1 MFISLKGRRHFFWVN
16 CETDK
21 RVDDLTI
28 RILGTDHSVSFITF
42 FFCSFLSVQ
51 WFGSWIYYYG
61 RRERWHQRPPAPG
74 RQTFPGD
81 KGTVNQIGNIMQY
94 ISLTRA
100 WRDEGTALKQIAWRR
115 HFGCSILFF
124 LARVIRHLSPSRPQ
138 HSFSP
143 GVSTGRFRLIES
155 GSFEISRISQVE
167 SVQFWS
173 WQAAYRQPLVVRRV
187 TQRCASHLWYRREK
201 QLITSCLFVQFNNRV
216 VVTRCP
222 SRGHFYNT
230 FHRRLGDQVSD
241 KRRNIERRRRST

>member
-1 MFISLKGRRHFFWVN
+1 MTSATPCARTSDFSGGQRDRKSNRKYHAVYI
-16 CETDK
+16 TDK
-21 RVDDLTI
+21 
-28 RILGTDHSVSFITF
+28 G
-42 FFCSFLSVQ
+42 
-51 WFGSWIYYYG
+51 
-61 RRERWHQRPPAPG
+61 
-74 RQTFPGD
+74 
-81 KGTVNQIGNIMQY
+81 
-94 ISLTRA
+94 LTRR
-100 WRDEGTALKQIAWRR
+100 RDRFKTDRMTTAFW
-115 HFGCSILFF
+115 LFNSLF

-167 SVQFWS
+167 NVQFWS